1 MDWFLYD
8 NGLRHERVKI
18 FYKRSYT
25 IMINLMMKLS
35 ISTYSSNKT
44 KKPIIIQLH
53 QKQIPSS
60 RTLEI
65 PLQYI
70 DTKPCFDFVI
80 CAH

>member
-1 MDWFLYD
+1 
-8 NGLRHERVKI
+8 
-18 FYKRSYT
+18 
-25 IMINLMMKLS
+25 MMKLS